1 MIARIETAEDLGL
14 LAKEGERNGVLW
26 SHRNPS
32 QSKPRKAPRTSA
44 PPVNT
49 TGRPRKEQT

>member
-14 LAKEGERNGVLW
+14 LAKAGERNGVLW

-49 TGRPRKEQT
+49 AGRPGKEQT